1 MRRGLKRRGLKISLA
16 TVTAAALSLG
26 AAGCGGKKA
35 GESSDDDGKKALKIG
50 LAFDIGG
57 RGDQSFNDS
66 AAAGLDRAKKDLNV
80 STEEISAKPDEP
92 PADKESRLRLL
103 ANKGYN
109 PIIGVGFAYTES
121 LVKVAKDFPKTKFLV
136 VDADQC
142 KVSGPNVKGA
152 CFSEEQGSFLVGAA
166 AALKS
171 KTGTI
176 GFIGGVNVP
185 LINKFEAGYAAGAK
199 KAKPSIKV
207 LPAKYLTQPPNFD
220 GFKNPALGN
229 EAAKGQLDAGA
240 DVIYH
245 AAGGAGIG
253 VINTVGQEKKWAI
266 GVDSDQYNQPA
277 VAGAKEFILTSMV
290 KHVDLAVFDFVESV
304 AKNTFQPGTKTYD
317 LSNDGVGYATSGGK
331 VDDIKAKLDELKA
344 DIVARKIT
352 VPTKP

>member
-1 MRRGLKRRGLKISLA
+1 MRRGLKISL
-16 TVTAAALSLG
+16 VTLTGAALTLTAS
-26 AAGCGGKKA
+26 ACGGKKA
-35 GESSDDDGKKALKIG
+35 DSGGDDKDGKKTLKIG

-66 AAAGLDRAKKDLNV
+66 AAAGLDKAKQDLSV
-80 STEEISAKPDEP
+80 QTEEISAKPDEP
-92 PADKESRLRLL
+92 DADKESRLRLL

-109 PIIGVGFAYTES
+109 PVIGVGFAYTAS
-121 LVKVAKDFPKTKFLV
+121 IVKVAKDFPNTKFLV

-142 KVSGPNVKGA
+142 KVEGANVSGA
-152 CFSEEQGSFLVGAA
+152 CFAEEQGSYLVGAA

-171 KTGTI
+171 KSGTI

-185 LINKFEAGYAAGAK
+185 LIQKFFAGYQAGAK
-199 KAKPSIKV
+199 KAKPGIKI
-207 LPAKYLTQPPNFD
+207 LPPKYLTQPPNFN
-220 GFKNPALGN
+220 GFKDTGLGN

-253 VINTVGQEKKWAI
+253 VINTVGAAGKWAI

-277 VAGAKEFILTSMV
+277 VAGAKQHILTSML
-290 KHVDLAVFDFVESV
+290 KHVDLAVYDFVESV
-304 AKNTFQPGTKTYD
+304 AKGTFQAGTKQYD
-317 LSNDGVGYATSGGK
+317 LKNDGVGYSTTGGN

-344 DIVARKIT
+344 DVVGGKIT
-352 VPTKP
+352 VPTKA

>member
-1 MRRGLKRRGLKISLA
+1 MRRGLKITLVS
-16 TVTAAALSLG
+16 VTGAALTLS
-26 AAGCGGKKA
+26 ASACGGKKA
-35 GESSDDDGKKALKIG
+35 DSGDDGDGKKTVKVG

-66 AAAGLDRAKKDLNV
+66 AAAGLDKAKKDLNV
-80 STEEISAKPDEP
+80 QTEEISAKPDEP
-92 PADKESRLRLL
+92 DADKESRLRLM
-103 ANKGYN
+103 ANKGYQM
-109 PIIGVGFAYTES
+109 IIGVGFAYTNAV
-121 LVKVAKDFPKTKFLV
+121 VKVAKDFPNTKFLV

-142 KVSGPNVKGA
+142 KVSGPNVLGA
-152 CFSEEQGSFLVGAA
+152 CFAEAQGSYLVGAA

-185 LINKFEAGYAAGAK
+185 LIQRFQAGYDAGAK
-199 KAKPSIKV
+199 KAKPGIKI

-220 GFKNPALGN
+220 GFKNPALGT

-253 VINTVGQEKKWAI
+253 VIKTVAGAGKWAI
-266 GVDSDQYNQPA
+266 GVDSDQYNLPA
-277 VAGAKEFILTSMV
+277 VADAKEKILTSMI
-290 KHVDLAVFDFVESV
+290 KRVDLAVFDFVEGVGKGS
-304 AKNTFQPGTKTYD
+304 FQSGTKQYD
-317 LSNDGVGYATSGGK
+317 LKNDGVGYSVSGGK
-331 VDDIKAKLDELKA
+331 VDDVKAKLDELKA
-344 DIVARKIT
+344 QIVAGEIQ

>member
-1 MRRGLKRRGLKISLA
+1 MRRGLKISLV
-16 TVTAAALSLG
+16 TVTGAALTLS
-26 AAGCGGKKA
+26 ASACGGKKA
-35 GESSDDDGKKALKIG
+35 DTGGGDEGGKKALKIG

-66 AAAGLDRAKKDLNV
+66 AAAGLDKAKKDLDV
-80 STEEISAKPDEP
+80 KTEEISAKPDEP
-92 PADKESRLRLL
+92 DSDKESRLRLL

-109 PIIGVGFAYTES
+109 PVIGVGFAYTAS
-121 LVKVAKDFPKTKFLV
+121 INKVAKDFPNTKFLV

-142 KVSGPNVKGA
+142 KVEGANVSGA
-152 CFSEEQGSFLVGAA
+152 CFAEEQGSYLVGAA

-185 LINKFEAGYAAGAK
+185 LINKFFAGYQAGAK
-199 KAKPSIKV
+199 KAKPGVKV
-207 LPAKYLTQPPNFD
+207 LPAKYLTQPPNFN
-220 GFKNPALGN
+220 GFKDAGLGN
-229 EAAKGQLDAGA
+229 EAAKGQLDQNA

-253 VINTVGQEKKWAI
+253 VIKTVGAAKKWAI

-277 VAGAKEFILTSMV
+277 VAGVKDYILTSME
-290 KHVDLAVFDFVESV
+290 KHVDVAVYDFVESV
-304 AKNTFQPGTKTYD
+304 ANGSFKAGTKQYN
-317 LSNDGVGYATSGGK
+317 LQNNGIGYATSGGH

-344 DIVARKIT
+344 DIVSGKIT
-352 VPTKP
+352 VPTKA

>member
-1 MRRGLKRRGLKISLA
+1 MRRGLKITLV
-16 TVTAAALSLG
+16 TVTGAALTLS
-26 AAGCGGKKA
+26 ASACGGKKA
-35 GESSDDDGKKALKIG
+35 DSGDDGGDGKKTLKIG

-66 AAAGLDRAKKDLNV
+66 AAAGLDKAKKDLDV
-80 STEEISAKPDEP
+80 KTEEISAKPDEP
-92 PADKESRLRLL
+92 DSDKESRLRLL

-109 PIIGVGFAYTES
+109 PVIGVGFAYTAS
-121 LVKVAKDFPKTKFLV
+121 INKVAKDFPNTKFLV

-142 KVSGPNVKGA
+142 KVEGANVSGA
-152 CFSEEQGSFLVGAA
+152 CFSEEQGSYLVGAA

-185 LINKFEAGYAAGAK
+185 LINKFFAGYQAGAK
-199 KAKPSIKV
+199 KAKPGIKV
-207 LPAKYLTQPPNFD
+207 LPAKYLTQPPNFN
-220 GFKNPALGN
+220 GFKDAGLGN
-229 EAAKGQLDAGA
+229 EAAKGQLDQNA

-253 VINTVGQEKKWAI
+253 VIKTVGAAKKWAI

-277 VAGAKEFILTSMV
+277 VAGVKAQILTSME
-290 KHVDLAVFDFVESV
+290 KHVDVAVYDFVESV
-304 AKNTFQPGTKTYD
+304 AKGTFKAGTKQYN
-317 LSNDGVGYATSGGK
+317 LSNDGIGYATSGGN

-344 DIVARKIT
+344 DIVSGKIT
-352 VPTKP
+352 VPTKA

>member
-1 MRRGLKRRGLKISLA
+1 MTLV
-16 TVTAAALSLG
+16 TVTGAALTLS
-26 AAGCGGKKA
+26 ASACGGKKA
-35 GESSDDDGKKALKIG
+35 ESSGGDEGGKKTLKIG

-66 AAAGLDRAKKDLNV
+66 AAAGLDKAKKDLDV
-80 STEEISAKPDEP
+80 KTEEISAKPDEP
-92 PADKESRLRLL
+92 DSDKESRLRLL

-109 PIIGVGFAYTES
+109 PVIGVGFAYTAS
-121 LVKVAKDFPKTKFLV
+121 INKVAKDFPNTKFLV

-142 KVSGPNVKGA
+142 KVEGANVSGA
-152 CFSEEQGSFLVGAA
+152 CFSEEQGSYLVGAA

-185 LINKFEAGYAAGAK
+185 LINKFFAGYQAGAK
-199 KAKPSIKV
+199 KAKPGIKV
-207 LPAKYLTQPPNFD
+207 LPAKYLTQPPNFN
-220 GFKNPALGN
+220 GFKDAGLGN
-229 EAAKGQLDAGA
+229 EAAKGQLDQNA

-253 VINTVGQEKKWAI
+253 VIKTVGAAKKWAI

-277 VAGAKEFILTSMV
+277 VAGVKDQILTSME
-290 KHVDLAVFDFVESV
+290 KHVDVAVYDFVESV
-304 AKNTFQPGTKTYD
+304 ANGSFKAGTKQYN
-317 LSNDGVGYATSGGK
+317 LSNDGIGYATSGGH

-344 DIVARKIT
+344 DIISGKIT
-352 VPTKP
+352 VPTKA

>member
-1 MRRGLKRRGLKISLA
+1 MKITLVS
-16 TVTAAALSLG
+16 VTGAALTLS
-26 AAGCGGKKA
+26 ASACGGKKA
-35 GESSDDDGKKALKIG
+35 DSGDDGDGKKTVKVG

-66 AAAGLDRAKKDLNV
+66 AAAGLDKAKKDLNV
-80 STEEISAKPDEP
+80 QTEEISAKPDEP
-92 PADKESRLRLL
+92 DADKESRLRLM
-103 ANKGYN
+103 ANKGYQM
-109 PIIGVGFAYTES
+109 IIGVGFAYTNAV
-121 LVKVAKDFPKTKFLV
+121 VKVAKDFPNTKFLV

-142 KVSGPNVKGA
+142 KVSGPNVLGA
-152 CFSEEQGSFLVGAA
+152 CFAEAQGSYLVGAA

-185 LINKFEAGYAAGAK
+185 LIQRFQAGYDAGAK
-199 KAKPSIKV
+199 KAKPGIKI

-220 GFKNPALGN
+220 GFKNPALGT

-253 VINTVGQEKKWAI
+253 VIKTVAGAGKWAI
-266 GVDSDQYNQPA
+266 GVDSDQYNLPA
-277 VAGAKEFILTSMV
+277 VADAKEKILTSMI
-290 KHVDLAVFDFVESV
+290 KRVDLAVFDFVEGVGKGS
-304 AKNTFQPGTKTYD
+304 FQSGTKQYD
-317 LSNDGVGYATSGGK
+317 LKNDGVGYSVSGGK
-331 VDDIKAKLDELKA
+331 VDDVKAKLDELKA
-344 DIVARKIT
+344 QIVAGEIQ

>member
-1 MRRGLKRRGLKISLA
+1 LRRGMKMSLV
-16 TVTAAALSLG
+16 TVTGAALLLSAG
-26 AAGCGGKKA
+26 ACGGKKA
-35 GESSDDDGKKALKIG
+35 SDTEGAGDKKTLKVG

-66 AAAGLDRAKKDLNV
+66 AAAGLDRVKKDL
-80 STEEISAKPDEP
+80 SITTEEISAKPDEP
-92 PADKESRLRLL
+92 DADKESRLRLL

-109 PIIGVGFAYTES
+109 PVIGVGFAYTTS
-121 LVKVAKDFPKTKFLV
+121 IVKVAKDFPDTKFLV

-142 KVSGPNVKGA
+142 KVEGANVAGA
-152 CFSEEQGSFLVGAA
+152 CFSEEQGSYLVGAA

-185 LINKFEAGYAAGAK
+185 LIHKFQAGYEAGAK
-199 KAKPSIKV
+199 AARPDIKIV
-207 LPAKYLTQPPNFD
+207 PAKYLTQPPNFD

-253 VINTVGQEKKWAI
+253 VIKTAGADGKWAI

-277 VAGAKEFILTSMV
+277 VADVKNHILTSMV
-290 KHVDLAVFDFVESV
+290 KRVDVAVFDFVSSV
-304 AKNTFQPGTKTYD
+304 SDNSFKAGTKKYD
-317 LSNDGVGYATSGGK
+317 LSNDGVGYATSGGH
-331 VDDIKAKLDELKA
+331 VEDIKAKLEAYKA
-344 DIVARKIT
+344 DIKSGKIT
-352 VPTKP
+352 VPVKP

>member
-1 MRRGLKRRGLKISLA
+1 MRRGLKISLV
-16 TVTAAALSLG
+16 TVTGAALTLS
-26 AAGCGGKKA
+26 ASACGGKKA
-35 GESSDDDGKKALKIG
+35 DTGSGDGDGKKTLKIG

-66 AAAGLDRAKKDLNV
+66 AAAGLDKAKKDLDV
-80 STEEISAKPDEP
+80 KTEEISAKPDEP
-92 PADKESRLRLL
+92 DSDKESRLRLL

-109 PIIGVGFAYTES
+109 PIIGVGFAYTAS
-121 LVKVAKDFPKTKFLV
+121 LIKVAKDFPNTKFLV

-142 KVSGPNVKGA
+142 KVEGANVKGA

-185 LINKFEAGYAAGAK
+185 LIHKFEAGYAAGAK
-199 KAKPSIKV
+199 KAKPGIKV

-253 VINTVGQEKKWAI
+253 VIKTVGEAKKWAI

-277 VAGAKEFILTSMV
+277 VAGAKEFILTSMI
-290 KHVDLAVFDFVESV
+290 KHVDLAVYDFVESV
-304 AKNTFQPGTKTYD
+304 ANGSFQAGTKKYD
-317 LSNDGVGYATSGGK
+317 LSNDGVGYSVSGGK
-331 VDDIKAKLDELKA
+331 VDDIKSKLDAFKA
-344 DIVARKIT
+344 DIVSGKIT
-352 VPTKP
+352 VPTK

>member
-1 MRRGLKRRGLKISLA
+1 MKISL
-16 TVTAAALSLG
+16 VTLTGAALTLTAS
-26 AAGCGGKKA
+26 ACGGKKA
-35 GESSDDDGKKALKIG
+35 DSGGDDKDGKKTLKIG

-66 AAAGLDRAKKDLNV
+66 AAAGLDKAKQDLSV
-80 STEEISAKPDEP
+80 QTEEISAKPDEP
-92 PADKESRLRLL
+92 DADKESRLRLL

-109 PIIGVGFAYTES
+109 PVIGVGFAYTAS
-121 LVKVAKDFPKTKFLV
+121 IVKVAKDFPNTKFLV

-142 KVSGPNVKGA
+142 KVEGANVSGA
-152 CFSEEQGSFLVGAA
+152 CFAEEQGSYLVGAA

-171 KTGTI
+171 KSGTI

-185 LINKFEAGYAAGAK
+185 LIQKFFAGYQAGAK
-199 KAKPSIKV
+199 KAKPGIKI
-207 LPAKYLTQPPNFD
+207 LPPKYLTQPPNFN
-220 GFKNPALGN
+220 GFKDTGLGN

-253 VINTVGQEKKWAI
+253 VINTVGAAGKWAI

-277 VAGAKEFILTSMV
+277 VAGAKQHILTSML
-290 KHVDLAVFDFVESV
+290 KHVDLAVYDFVESV
-304 AKNTFQPGTKTYD
+304 AKGTFQAGTKQYD
-317 LSNDGVGYATSGGK
+317 LKNDGVGYSTTGGN

-344 DIVARKIT
+344 DVVGGKIT
-352 VPTKP
+352 VPTKA

>member
-1 MRRGLKRRGLKISLA
+1 MRRGLKITLVSA
-16 TVTAAALSLG
+16 TGAALTLS
-26 AAGCGGKKA
+26 ASACGGKKA
-35 GESSDDDGKKALKIG
+35 DSGDDGDGKKTVKVG

-66 AAAGLDRAKKDLNV
+66 AAAGLDKAKKDLNV
-80 STEEISAKPDEP
+80 QTEEISAKPDEP
-92 PADKESRLRLL
+92 DADKESRLRLM
-103 ANKGYN
+103 ANKGYQM
-109 PIIGVGFAYTES
+109 IIGVGFAYTNAV
-121 LVKVAKDFPKTKFLV
+121 VKVAKDFPNTKFLV

-142 KVSGPNVKGA
+142 KVSGPNVLGA
-152 CFSEEQGSFLVGAA
+152 CFAEAQGSYLVGAA

-185 LINKFEAGYAAGAK
+185 LIQRFQAGYDAGAK
-199 KAKPSIKV
+199 KAKPGIKI

-220 GFKNPALGN
+220 GFKNPALGT

-253 VINTVGQEKKWAI
+253 VIKTVAGAGKWAI
-266 GVDSDQYNQPA
+266 GVDSDQYNLPA
-277 VAGAKEFILTSMV
+277 VADAKEKILTSMI
-290 KHVDLAVFDFVESV
+290 KRVDLAVFDFVEGVGKGS
-304 AKNTFQPGTKTYD
+304 FQSGTKQYD
-317 LSNDGVGYATSGGK
+317 LKNDGVGYSVSGGK
-331 VDDIKAKLDELKA
+331 VDDVKAKLDDLKA
-344 DIVARKIT
+344 QIVAGKIQ

>member
-1 MRRGLKRRGLKISLA
+1 MRRGLKTTLVAVAG
-16 TVTAAALSLG
+16 AALTLSG
-26 AAGCGGKKA
+26 ASACGGKKA
-35 GESSDDDGKKALKIG
+35 DTGGGDEGAKKTLKVG

-66 AAAGLDRAKKDLNV
+66 AAAGLDKAKKDLNLQ
-80 STEEISAKPDEP
+80 TEEISAKPDEP
-92 PADKESRLRLL
+92 DSDKESRLRLM

-109 PIIGVGFAYTES
+109 PIIGVGFAYTAS
-121 LVKVAKDFPKTKFLV
+121 VNKVAKDFPDTKFLV

-142 KVSGPNVKGA
+142 KVEGANVSGS
-152 CFSEEQGSFLVGAA
+152 CFAEEQGSFLVGAA

-171 KTGTI
+171 KSGTI

-185 LINKFEAGYAAGAK
+185 LIQKFQAGYEAGAK
-199 KAKPSIKV
+199 AAKPGIKI
-207 LPAKYLTQPPNFD
+207 LPAKYLTQPPNFN
-220 GFKNPALGN
+220 GFKDTSLGN
-229 EAAKGQLDAGA
+229 EAAKGQLDQGA

-253 VINTVGQEKKWAI
+253 VIKTVGAAGKWAI

-277 VAGAKEFILTSMV
+277 VAGVKEHILTSMV
-290 KHVDLAVFDFVESV
+290 KHVDVSVFDFVESV
-304 AKNTFQPGTKTYD
+304 ADGSFKAGTKTYD
-317 LSNDGVGYATSGGK
+317 LSNDGVGYSTSGGN

-344 DIVARKIT
+344 KIVSGEIK

>member
-1 MRRGLKRRGLKISLA
+1 MTLV
-16 TVTAAALSLG
+16 TVTGAALTLS
-26 AAGCGGKKA
+26 ASACGGKKA
-35 GESSDDDGKKALKIG
+35 SSGGDGGDGKKALKIG

-80 STEEISAKPDEP
+80 TTEEISAKPDEP
-92 PADKESRLRLL
+92 DSDKESRLRLL

-109 PIIGVGFAYTES
+109 PIVGVGFAYTTS
-121 LVKVAKDFPKTKFLV
+121 LIKVAKDFPDTRFLV

-142 KVSGPNVKGA
+142 KVDGANVKGA
-152 CFSEEQGSFLVGAA
+152 CFSEEQGSYLVGAA

-185 LINKFEAGYAAGAK
+185 LIKKFEAGYAAGAK
-199 KAKPSIKV
+199 KARPGVKV

-253 VINTVGQEKKWAI
+253 VIKTVGAAKKWAI
-266 GVDSDQYNQPA
+266 GVDSDQFNQPA
-277 VAGAKEFILTSMV
+277 VAEAKEFILTSMI
-290 KHVDLAVFDFVESV
+290 KHVDLAVYEFVESV
-304 AKNTFQPGTKTYD
+304 ANGSFQAGTKKYD
-317 LSNDGVGYATSGGK
+317 LSNDGVGYSTSGGK
-331 VDDIKAKLDELKA
+331 VDDIEAKLDELKA
-344 DIVARKIT
+344 EIVSGKIT
-352 VPTKP
+352 VPTK

>member
-1 MRRGLKRRGLKISLA
+1 MRRGLKISL
-16 TVTAAALSLG
+16 VTLTGAALTLS
-26 AAGCGGKKA
+26 ASACGGKKTS
-35 GESSDDDGKKALKIG
+35 GGSDDEGGKKTLKVG

-66 AAAGLDRAKKDLNV
+66 AAAGLDKVKKDLNIQ
-80 STEEISAKPDEP
+80 TEEISAKPDEP
-92 PADKESRLRLL
+92 DADKEARLKLL
-103 ANKGYN
+103 AGKGYN
-109 PIIGVGFAYTES
+109 PIIGVGFAYTNA
-121 LVKVAKDFPKTKFLV
+121 VNKVAKDYPNTKFLV

-142 KVSGPNVKGA
+142 KVEGANVEGA

-171 KTGTI
+171 KTNTI

-185 LINKFEAGYAAGAK
+185 LIHKFQAGYEAGAK
-199 KAKPSIKV
+199 KAKPGIKV

-253 VINTVGQEKKWAI
+253 VIKTVGAAKKWAI
-266 GVDSDQYNQPA
+266 GVDSDQYNLPA
-277 VAGAKEFILTSMV
+277 VAEAKEQILTSMV
-290 KHVDLAVFDFVESV
+290 KRVDLSVYDFVKSV
-304 AKNTFQPGTKTYD
+304 SDNTFKGGTKKYD
-317 LSNDGVGYATSGGK
+317 LSNDGVAYSVSGGK
-331 VDDIKAKLDELKA
+331 IDDIKAKLDELKA
-344 DIVARKIT
+344 DIVSGKIT
-352 VPTKP
+352 VPVKP